1 MSNSDKKR
9 TARKVV
15 KEGCRPKQTFLARF
29 KYLGILLLVNGVGFA
44 TVLKNPLLS
53 ISQAANTYAG
63 RHVVIF
69 LLLVTEFIR
78 QIHFLAAENVATYWG
93 LWVRGTVTFH
103 SKFGKL
109 HPFTRHR
116 IAKTAR
122 VSLISYL
129 LAVLISSSVEIP
141 VTGVPS
147 YLVSTFKS
155 LVKGLVESF
164 SKADQ
169 LIQYGLLAGI
179 VVFQFVV
186 MFWFMAR
193 GGYETYFPEDI
204 KTRFSDVW
212 GQDHVMSKVSEVIT
226 YLEEPEKIEE
236 SGGYVP
242 GGILL
247 WGPPGTGKTLMA
259 EAIAGETGK
268 PFVFVEPGAF
278 QAMFVGVGNMKV
290 KALYKKLRKLAVKYD
305 GVIVFFDEADSLGNR
320 GGGVSSFTENS
331 TLLSLTPEC
340 GSFQYLSKSSQ
351 EQIVSSTNK
360 VITGMP
366 MNGAGGGGAGLQA
379 LLAEMNGI
387 KKPRG
392 FFNRFVRRALG
403 MKPLNPPRY
412 RILTIMATNMPDS
425 LDPALLRPG
434 RIDRLFRVGYPSKDG
449 RVMTF
454 KKYLDKVNHNLSD
467 DQIERIATSTQQA
480 TGATIKDMVNEAL
493 INSLR
498 DDRSTVTWEDM
509 IKAKRFKEFGPAEDV
524 EYVMRERHAVAIHES
539 CHAVAAFILRKRL
552 SIDTATIEKGADY
565 LGLVSS
571 IQTEELFTRWKS
583 DYEADISVAIASLA
597 GERLF
602 FNNDSTSGVSGDLQT
617 ATKIAALMESSWGMG
632 GSFAVS
638 AIMSD
643 AHIGQAKG
651 DSNKPS
657 SERVEKRLEQLYS
670 STLKLLS
677 SNRIMVLSLAHALE
691 THKTLNGADV
701 EAILRM
707 EKGDLVDGTIYAS
720 KKNQSLLETY
730 HKQVSASH
738 ANGNSVQVELP
749 ILETATLVKKLTR
762 RAPK

>member
-1 MSNSDKKR
+1 MTNVDKKR
-9 TARKVV
+9 TARKVA
-15 KEGCRPKQTFLARF
+15 KDGCRSKQGLLERF
-29 KYLGILLLVNGVGFA
+29 KYLGILLVVNGVGISS
-44 TVLKNPLLS
+44 VLNNPLIS
-53 ISQAANTYAG
+53 PSQAINTYAG
-63 RHVVIF
+63 RNVLVF
-69 LLLVTEFIR
+69 LLLIVEIIR
-78 QIHFLAAENVATYWG
+78 QTHFLAAENIKTYWG
-93 LWVRGTVTFH
+93 LWVRGTITFH
-103 SKFGKL
+103 AKFGKL

-116 IAKTAR
+116 ISKTAR
-122 VSLISYL
+122 LSFIFYVLASLIS
-129 LAVLISSSVEIP
+129 ASISISVASVP
-141 VTGVPS
+141 AYMVT
-147 YLVSTFKS
+147 TFKS
-155 LVKGLVESF
+155 LIKGFIEALSQ
-164 SKADQ
+164 ADQ
-169 LIQYGLLAGI
+169 MIQFGLLAGI
-179 VVFQFVV
+179 VIFQFVA
-186 MFWFMAR
+186 MFWFLSR

-226 YLEEPEKIEE
+226 YLEEPEKIEK

-290 KALYKKLRKLAVKYD
+290 KALYKKLRKLSVKYD

-320 GGGVSSFTENS
+320 GGGVSSFTENT
-331 TLLSLTPEC
+331 TLLNSAPSC
-340 GSFQYLSKSSQ
+340 GSFQYISKSSQ
-351 EQIVSSTNK
+351 EEIISTNNK
-360 VITGMP
+360 IITGMP
-366 MNGAGGGGAGLQA
+366 MNGAGGGAGLQA

-434 RIDRLFRVGYPSKDG
+434 RIDRLFRVGYPSKEG

-454 KKYLDKVNHNLSD
+454 KKYLDKVPHELTY
-467 DQIERIATSTQQA
+467 DQIERIATSTVHA

-498 DDRSTVTWEDM
+498 DDRELVNWEDM
-509 IKAKRFKEFGPAEDV
+509 VKAKRFKEFGPAEDV
-524 EYVMRERHAVAIHES
+524 EYVMRERHAVAIHEA

-617 ATKIAALMESSWGMG
+617 ATKIAAMMESSWGMG
-632 GSFAVS
+632 GSYGVS
-638 AIMSD
+638 SIMTD

-651 DSNKPS
+651 DTNKPS
-657 SERVEKRLEQLYS
+657 SERVEKRLEQLYT

-677 SNRIMVLSLAHALE
+677 KNRIMVLSLAHALE

-707 EKGDLVDGTIYAS
+707 EKGDLVDGTIYANR
-720 KKNQSLLETY
+720 KNQLLLESY
-730 HKQVSASH
+730 HKEVLSTH
-738 ANGNSVQVELP
+738 SVGESTHVELP
-749 ILETATLVKKLTR
+749 TLENKIQTKSILTR
-762 RAPK
+762 KVK

>member
-1 MSNSDKKR
+1 
-9 TARKVV
+9 
-15 KEGCRPKQTFLARF
+15 
-29 KYLGILLLVNGVGFA
+29 
-44 TVLKNPLLS
+44 
-53 ISQAANTYAG
+53 
-63 RHVVIF
+63 
-69 LLLVTEFIR
+69 
-78 QIHFLAAENVATYWG
+78 
-93 LWVRGTVTFH
+93 
-103 SKFGKL
+103 
-109 HPFTRHR
+109 
-116 IAKTAR
+116 
-122 VSLISYL
+122 
-129 LAVLISSSVEIP
+129 
-141 VTGVPS
+141 
-147 YLVSTFKS
+147 
-155 LVKGLVESF
+155 
-164 SKADQ
+164 
-169 LIQYGLLAGI
+169 
-179 VVFQFVV
+179 
-186 MFWFMAR
+186 
-193 GGYETYFPEDI
+193 
-204 KTRFSDVW
+204 
-212 GQDHVMSKVSEVIT
+212 
-226 YLEEPEKIEE
+226 
-236 SGGYVP
+236 
-242 GGILL
+242 
-247 WGPPGTGKTLMA
+247 
-259 EAIAGETGK
+259 
-268 PFVFVEPGAF
+268 
-278 QAMFVGVGNMKV
+278 MKV

-331 TLLSLTPEC
+331 SILNTSPSC

-351 EQIVSSTNK
+351 EEIITSTNK

-366 MNGAGGGGAGLQA
+366 MNGSGGGAGLQA

-434 RIDRLFRVGYPSKDG
+434 RIDRLFRVGYPSKEG

-454 KKYLDKVNHNLSD
+454 KKYLDKVTHDLSQ
-467 DQIERIATSTQQA
+467 DQIERIATSTMHA

-498 DDRSTVTWEDM
+498 DDRTVITWEDM
-509 IKAKRFKEFGPAEDV
+509 IKAKRFKELGPAEDV
-524 EYVMRERHAVAIHES
+524 EYVMRERHAVAIHEA

-617 ATKIAALMESSWGMG
+617 ATKIAAMMESSWGMG
-632 GSFAVS
+632 GSYGVS
-638 AIMSD
+638 SIMSD

-651 DSNKPS
+651 DTNKPT
-657 SERVEKRLEQLYS
+657 SERVEKRLEELY
-670 STLKLLS
+670 TNTYKLLNK
-677 SNRIMVLSLAHALE
+677 NRLMVLSLAHALE

-707 EKGDLVDGTIYAS
+707 EKGDLVDGTIYS
-720 KKNQSLLETY
+720 NKKNQTLIETY
-730 HKQVSASH
+730 HKQVLLSHSA
-738 ANGNSVQVELP
+738 GNSNHVELP
-749 ILETATLVKKLTR
+749 SLEVLPSIKSKITR
-762 RAPK
+762 RSK